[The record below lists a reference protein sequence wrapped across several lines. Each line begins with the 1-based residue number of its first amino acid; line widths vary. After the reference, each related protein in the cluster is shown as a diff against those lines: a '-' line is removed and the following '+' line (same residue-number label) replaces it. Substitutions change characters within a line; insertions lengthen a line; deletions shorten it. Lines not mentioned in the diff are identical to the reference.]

1 MILPGFDAF
10 ITTESGTAVSSSS
23 LKSIDEITR
32 EVLRGD
38 WENGAERRN
47 RLIAA
52 GYDYAAV
59 QARVNEFFDSL
70 WKSLYIDLDT
80 PCHFYPL
87 KSPTNLQWSKKN
99 RQHDITRCGNRETVT
114 YVQIYYTGGFQD
126 GQVHL

>member
-70 WKSLYIDLDT
+70 
-80 PCHFYPL
+80 
-87 KSPTNLQWSKKN
+87 
-99 RQHDITRCGNRETVT
+99 
-114 YVQIYYTGGFQD
+114 
-126 GQVHL
+126 